1 MSPQSKEGKPLQLLA
16 PAEGTVADV
25 TEFCRDDNFLQHNTI
40 KEGFFSNLYEAWWKP
55 YALQRYTVGKGGRE
69 QGCDLCAH
77 EVDFH

>member
-1 MSPQSKEGKPLQLLA
+1 MQLLA
-16 PAEGTVADV
+16 PAEGTVAYV

-40 KEGFFSNLYEAWWKP
+40 KEGFFADLYEARWKP